1 MVLFKKR
8 CLDIAKAVVLSNSW
22 MCPCLQ
28 TKMYPG
34 FEFLTDLNFI
44 FLSNITTKL
53 VERIRIYILCVKC
66 IAWRRRLAMTIFYS
80 LNGIIFQQYSGG
92 VNALLNAWQIY
103 FVYIISNSYRVIHCR
118 ICFPNICIFLA
129 YFVLSIISKLKRV
142 KSASYLPYFVD
153 LWTHHEMLDYVSFYT
168 ENI

>member
-1 MVLFKKR
+1 MNVSLPSNKDVSRSWVLT
-8 CLDIAKAVVLSNSW
+8 A
-22 MCPCLQ
+22 
-28 TKMYPG
+28 
-34 FEFLTDLNFI
+34 LNII

-129 YFVLSIISKLKRV
+129 YFVHSVTTKLKHV
-142 KSASYLPYFVD
+142 TSYCNLPYF
-153 LWTHHEMLDYVSFYT
+153 LWLAWGNWE
-168 ENI
+168 

>member
-1 MVLFKKR
+1 
-8 CLDIAKAVVLSNSW
+8 
-22 MCPCLQ
+22 
-28 TKMYPG
+28 
-34 FEFLTDLNFI
+34 
-44 FLSNITTKL
+44 
-53 VERIRIYILCVKC
+53 
-66 IAWRRRLAMTIFYS
+66 MTIFYS

-92 VNALLNAWQIY
+92 VNALQIA

-153 LWTHHEMLDYVSFYT
+153 LGTHYEMLDYVSMYT